1 MEHALRTLALKLN
14 VSGTAEVVNE
24 TKLYK
29 NSYGFQKLQA
39 YIPLTQN
46 TNAPVCSVFCT
57 TTDEFG
63 VEKVSTNNYN
73 MVYVGEVAVKGQSY
87 LLFECYMPREFT
99 AVATPPNGLKIT
111 INYYDTAPTLDSN
124 GDPVIGENGNP
135 MRHTTDLLVSSQYR
149 TTVYLGGWNNEDI
162 ELGINSSESAQINQN
177 TRDIAE
183 LIVDVTGL
191 RNYMYDFDHNYTE
204 ALGEIHQRIDELEN
218 TTDQRMNEAEG
229 AISDLQENKIDQA
242 EKGAAGG
249 VAPLGNDGLLDG
261 LYILKGQPGGVA
273 TLNENGKVPSTQLDI
288 PGTLE
293 YQGTWNAATNT
304 PNLDT
309 VAKNGFYYKV
319 SAAGDQYGEHW
330 EIGDWIISNGVAWQK
345 IDNSDVDAFTKAQSD
360 ARYLLKT
367 DADAEAVASSIVKRT
382 PTGQVKGAPAANP
395 DEFVTK
401 EQLDAISAINIL
413 KIADAT
419 VLVDQV
425 GRPFE
430 DENGRY
436 IAPEYVDRWAREQI
450 SKIKEGN

>member
-1 MEHALRTLALKLN
+1 
-14 VSGTAEVVNE
+14 
-24 TKLYK
+24 
-29 NSYGFQKLQA
+29 
-39 YIPLTQN
+39 
-46 TNAPVCSVFCT
+46 
-57 TTDEFG
+57 
-63 VEKVSTNNYN
+63 
-73 MVYVGEVAVKGQSY
+73 
-87 LLFECYMPREFT
+87 
-99 AVATPPNGLKIT
+99 
-111 INYYDTAPTLDSN
+111 
-124 GDPVIGENGNP
+124 
-135 MRHTTDLLVSSQYR
+135 VSSRYR
-149 TTVYLGGWNNEDI
+149 TTVYPGGWNNEDI
-162 ELGINSSESAQINQN
+162 ELGINSSEAAQINQN

-191 RNYMYDFDHNYTE
+191 RNYIYDFDYNYTE

-309 VAKNGFYYKV
+309 VAKKGFYYKV

-330 EIGDWIISNGVAWQK
+330 EIGDWIISNGVEWQK